1 MVNGL
6 EEEIEKTPKDY
17 EGKSECQKNYFLRFY
32 EQNKSRFIG
41 IAYKIS
47 EIGSKIGF
55 M

>member
-1 MVNGL
+1 MVNSL
-6 EEEIEKTPKDY
+6 EEEIEKISEY
-17 EGKSECQKNYFLRFY
+17 SNCEFECQKNYFLRFY